1 MIYKYFTFILTVIIL
16 GLSLTTPVSAENTGS
31 SKRDTLIMEIQKRA
45 QRDVEHN
52 KPQKTLQELHLLF
65 GENAK
70 AQGLSISQ
78 IEEWYEDAYKI
89 AKPEKSWM
97 EKFIDDQFAIMGW
110 GLAFIVILFYF
121 FRETVNHFAINFV
134 SNLHKWF
141 YRLVSGYRLFRKW
154 ALNRYRQALIKNFRE
169 FKVPFRPDNRPL
181 KMHEVYIPLK
191 VKGTKEYERIDAY
204 QAITEHQR
212 LMVVGEP
219 GAGKSTLLKHITLS
233 YAEGNL
239 PQLPKQPVVILME
252 IGHLR
257 QDDLLDDLVKE
268 LDKKDFPN
276 ARNFVEIGL
285 VQGTL
290 MLLFDGLDEVTSEG
304 RQIVVNKISELLDR
318 YYRCRVVIT
327 CRKAVYHNEF
337 ATKTDQTLEIDS
349 FRDDEIQQF
358 LQPWQQ
364 DMPPGKSVKQLIH
377 TLHERPRIM
386 QLASNPLL
394 LTIIAY
400 LYTDTAFVL
409 PHSRAKFYSE
419 ATQVLLEQWHREH
432 NTYEAAKKQAVLRH
446 LALFNQD
453 GSVEN
458 KSDWRTMKMETVLAE
473 IRKVLPDLNLTDKD
487 ADPLLEEIV
496 NRSGL
501 LQKIDGGERYQ
512 FAHLTLQE
520 FFAAVALR
528 DDVAGMLTRFKANPD
543 TWREAVKI
551 WCGLDHDSTDLIR
564 AIYADDSVMA
574 FECIADA
581 QQVSADLADEIISY
595 FKSQLGTKGEQGEAI
610 NRAFAAVASNTTD
623 RGKTIFKYLADI
635 LADTKENKQRRV
647 AAANILSM
655 TNLDDAANVLGNY
668 YHDKNISN
676 EVSSALK
683 NMGDIAVPIL
693 ENLLTARK

>member
-1 MIYKYFTFILTVIIL
+1 MTKKHFLFISTVIWL
-16 GLSLTTPVSAENTGS
+16 SFLSLTISTKAENNAPS
-31 SKRDTLIMEIQKRA
+31 PHDALMADIQKRA
-45 QRDVEHN
+45 QRDIEYN
-52 KPQKTLQELHLLF
+52 KSQKTLQELHLLF
-65 GENAK
+65 GDKAK
-70 AQGLSISQ
+70 AQGLNISQ
-78 IEEWYEDAYKI
+78 VEEWYEDAYQK
-89 AKPEKSWM
+89 AKPEKSWF
-97 EKFIDDQFAIMGW
+97 EDFKKNPILTIGWVLFIFI
-110 GLAFIVILFYF
+110 AFLQYFRLSISQAFTWLFKLIGF
-121 FRETVNHFAINFV
+121 W
-134 SNLHKWF
+134 L
-141 YRLVSGYRLFRKW
+141 YRLVSGYRPFRRW
-154 ALNRYRQALIKNFRE
+154 ALRHYRQALIKNFRE

-191 VKGTKEYERIDAY
+191 VKRTKEYERIDAY
-204 QAITEHQR
+204 QAITKHQR

-219 GAGKSTLLKHITLS
+219 GAGKSTLLKHIALS

-239 PQLPKQPVVILME
+239 TRLPKQPVIILVE

-268 LDKKDFPN
+268 LDKKYFPN

-285 VQGTL
+285 KQGTL
-290 MLLFDGLDEVTSEG
+290 MLLFDGLDEVSSEG
-304 RQIVVNKISELLDR
+304 RKNIVNKISYLLNK
-318 YYRCRVVIT
+318 YAKCRAVIT

-358 LQPWQQ
+358 LQPWQR

-386 QLASNPLL
+386 QLAGNPLL

-432 NTYEAAKKQAVLRH
+432 NHYEAAKKQAVLRH

-453 GSVEN
+453 GGVEN

-473 IRKVLPDLNLTDKD
+473 IKKVLPNLNLTDKD

-520 FFAAVALR
+520 FFAALALR
-528 DDVAGMLTRFKANPD
+528 DDVEGMLKRFKENQD
-543 TWREAVKI
+543 IWREAVKI

-564 AIYADDSVMA
+564 LIFTEDSVMA

-581 QQVSADLADEIISY
+581 QQVNAELANKIIGH
-595 FKSQLGTKGEQGEAI
+595 FKSQLGIEGEQSEKI
-610 NRAFAAVASNTTD
+610 NQAFAAVASNTTD
-623 RGKTIFKYLADI
+623 RGKTIFNYLADI
-635 LADTKENKQRRV
+635 LADTEELKQRRV
-647 AAANILSM
+647 VAANILSM
-655 TNLDDAANVLGNY
+655 TNLEDAAKVLAGY
-668 YHDKNISN
+668 REIS
-676 EVSSALK
+676 EVRAALVR
-683 NMGDIAVPIL
+683 MGDIAVPVL
-693 ENLLTARK
+693 EKLI